1 MEKRFSME
9 VNGFDFEIEGNG
21 ELVLNHE
28 DGTFSSVKEN
38 RLKCQL
44 AYTRMVSCVNDWFYD
59 EVGAN
64 LEELVGR
71 HIIQSTIDVGKQRI
85 EEVLTYD
92 GLWDMNNIFVQH
104 EVKNYTCLI
113 YTVYLRL
120 RTDEPEKQ
128 KSVSF
133 SVILDL
139 VKGVKVRYGWKAD
152 NKYLIGGTL

>member
-1 MEKRFSME
+1 M
-9 VNGFDFEIEGNG
+9 
-21 ELVLNHE
+21 
-28 DGTFSSVKEN
+28 
-38 RLKCQL
+38 
-44 AYTRMVSCVNDWFYD
+44 ND
-59 EVGAN
+59 
-64 LEELVGR
+64 
-71 HIIQSTIDVGKQRI
+71 
-85 EEVLTYD
+85 
-92 GLWDMNNIFVQH
+92 IFVQH
-104 EVKNYTCLI
+104 KVNIDTCLI